1 MKNKNV
7 EYFPFLPYSR
17 IEDNKRCQHIL
28 KEMEKDPFTFHKK
41 KSSLI
46 NLYQINN
53 KQKDVGENQELLF
66 FQKWHDK
73 NINSYNN
80 FMKRKSLTIE
90 ANTRNYL
97 KFISYPN
104 INNNLSKSRH
114 QNYYNSLKENLD
126 SNINDFSKLNHCNSN
141 LNRNYKEIDKKALN
155 FNLKKNPSEKD
166 IFKKR
171 HELALGKMT
180 YRRSDITNPSYFTEV
195 GEEIINF
202 NKDVMNYNIR
212 EAEKKYTKK
221 KMHKKDDITLSPEKI
236 QNLNYYNIGESS
248 LNVNPIINKGS
259 YFQKELKYSKKYNGR
274 KKTDIMII

>member
-1 MKNKNV
+1 
-7 EYFPFLPYSR
+7 
-17 IEDNKRCQHIL
+17 
-28 KEMEKDPFTFHKK
+28 MEKDLFTFHKK

-46 NLYQINN
+46 NKYQINN
-53 KQKDVGENQELLF
+53 KQKDLGENQELLF

-104 INNNLSKSRH
+104 INNNLSKSIN
-114 QNYYNSLKENLD
+114 QNYYNSLKENID
-126 SNINDFSKLNHCNSN
+126 FNINDFSKLNHCNN
-141 LNRNYKEIDKKALN
+141 ILKMNNKEIDKKALN

-171 HELALGKMT
+171 YELALGKVK
-180 YRRSDITNPSYFTEV
+180 YRRSDITNPSYFNEV

-202 NKDVMNYNIR
+202 NKDVMNYNIK
-212 EAEKKYTKK
+212 EAEKKFNKK
-221 KMHKKDDITLSPEKI
+221 KLHKNDDISLSPEKI
-236 QNLNYYNIGESS
+236 HNLNYYNIGESS

-274 KKTDIMII
+274 KKTDIMTI